1 VKKLI
6 LPFDKD
12 PEIEELISLE
22 KERQE
27 NTLSL
32 VASESLAPA
41 IIKKIGGTILT
52 NRTFEGYPGKRYYA
66 GGKYFD
72 QIESIAIQRA
82 KDLFKAEHANVQPH
96 CGANTNLSVYH
107 AVLEPGDTI
116 LAMNLSAG
124 GHLSHGHPLNISSK
138 VYNVIHYGVDE
149 QTGLIDYDEV
159 IELARKHSPRMI
171 IGGASSYPRLVDW
184 KKLREAADEC
194 SALLLA
200 DVAHTAGLIAA
211 EAVESPV
218 PYADFVTF
226 SCYKTLPGPRGGVI
240 LCRKDYASKIDRAV
254 FPGIQ
259 GSLNAPLIG
268 AKAACFRIAA
278 TDTFRSAAKGIIQNA
293 KALGQSLANMGFK
306 LVTGGT
312 DTHIVLLDLED
323 RGISGKEAEKL
334 LESIGIN
341 VNRNVIPFDKRPP
354 WEASGIRLGTT
365 APTFRG
371 LKEKDMEQVAGIIDR
386 ALNKEVSQDELED
399 LKGEV
404 QDLCGKFPLE

>member
-1 VKKLI
+1 MI

-12 PEIEELISLE
+12 PEIEELISRE
-22 KERQE
+22 KQRQE
-27 NTLSL
+27 DTLSL

-41 IIKKIGGTILT
+41 IIRKIGDTILT

-66 GGKYFD
+66 GGMFFD
-72 QIESIAIQRA
+72 QIETIAIERA
-82 KDLFKAEHANVQPH
+82 KELFGAEHANVQPH

-138 VYNVIHYGVDE
+138 VYRVVHYGVDE
-149 QTGLIDYDEV
+149 QTGLIDYDQV
-159 IELARKHSPRMI
+159 ADLAREHSPRMI

-184 KKLREAADEC
+184 AKLREVADR
-194 SALLLA
+194 SSSLVLA

-211 EAVESPV
+211 KAVESPV

-240 LCRKDYASKIDRAV
+240 LCRKEFASRIDRAV

-259 GSLNAPLIG
+259 GSLNAPLIA

-278 TDTFRSAAKGIIQNA
+278 TETFHSAAAQIISNA
-293 KALGQSLANMGFK
+293 KALGEELGRKGFK

-312 DTHIVLLDLED
+312 DTHIVLLDLEN
-323 RGISGKEAEKL
+323 RGISGKEAEKA

-341 VNRNVIPFDKRPP
+341 VNRNVIPFDRRPP

-371 LKEKDMEQVAGIIDR
+371 LKEDEMIRIAEIMDLV
-386 ALNKEVSQDELED
+386 LNR
-399 LKGEV
+399 EV
-404 QDLCGKFPLE
+404 QQEELDRLQERVREICKKYPLE